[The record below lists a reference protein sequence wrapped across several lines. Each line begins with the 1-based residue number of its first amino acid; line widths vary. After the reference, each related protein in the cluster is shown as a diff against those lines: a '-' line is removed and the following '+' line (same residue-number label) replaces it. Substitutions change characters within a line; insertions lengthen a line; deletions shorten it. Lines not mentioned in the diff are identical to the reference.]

1 MDESIGRL
9 IKIAHS
15 RLNSQLDELAKPYG
29 LTGVQMAV
37 IDYLRSNSDE
47 VTQKDIENEF
57 QIQGST
63 VTVMIDRLE
72 HKALV
77 QRIKSLKD
85 KRVNEIKLTEKG
97 QQISNL
103 VKNYIQDYERDI
115 FSQFS
120 EEENKTILKFLH
132 SFEK

>member
-9 IKIAHS
+9 IKVAHT
-15 RLNSQLDELAKPYG
+15 RFKAQLDELAKPYG
-29 LTGVQMAV
+29 LTGVQMGV
-37 IDYLRSNSDE
+37 IDYLRSAPDE

-72 HKALV
+72 NKELV
-77 QRIKSLKD
+77 QRAKSLKD

-97 QQISNL
+97 QNISNL
-103 VKNYIQDYERDI
+103 VKNYTQTHEKDI
-115 FSQFS
+115 LSQFS
-120 EEENKTILKFLH
+120 EEENKVILKFLH